1 LRSGPDCEAGL
12 IAKKVRARSR
22 GGAEPEGATMNAM
35 DRRVLADNAVRDE
48 LPPTVL
54 RGAARPDLVHD
65 EVLCELFSASAAAH
79 ADKRALIGPSG
90 TFTYAEVELRARA
103 IGAALAQ
110 RGIRPGHVVG
120 LWMPRG
126 PELLIA
132 QIGIAM
138 SGAAWLPFD
147 SEAPIERI
155 GECLADCGAKA
166 LLTSAPLMER
176 AKAAGATVLVDAA
189 LAASNAPPLPKGRP
203 SGLSPHHPAYV
214 IYTSG
219 STGKPKGIIVTQGN
233 ICHFLRSANEVY
245 GIRADDVMFQGASL
259 AFDLSME
266 EIWIPY
272 LVGATL
278 FVADPRLMA
287 ESDKLADVLDANRIT
302 VIDMVPTLLAMIGR
316 DVPSLR
322 LILLGGEALP
332 PTLAAR
338 WAKPNRRLFN
348 TYGPTEATVVATVD
362 EVKPGEPVTIGRPIP
377 NYSCWIV
384 AEDLSPIPPGQ
395 QGELLIG
402 GPGIAQGYL
411 QRPELTAQKFI
422 ANPFASDGS
431 DPVLYRSGDAVS
443 LDAKGRI
450 LFHGRIDDQVK
461 IRGFRVELGEI
472 ESRLA
477 EEHGVAQA
485 AVVLRQDSG
494 VEKLVA
500 FLVPRAGGNPDGK
513 AMRASL
519 ARQLPAYMV
528 PSRYELVAA
537 LPRLASGKIDRRAL
551 KALELAPQA
560 SSGEQDAPRDAT
572 EQTLLEA
579 ARRAF
584 GTDLVPLEADFF
596 ADLGGH
602 SLIAARFVSFVR
614 ETPALATIRL
624 QDVYEAR
631 TLRRIARRIEAQR
644 PPEAEPIDLSFTP
657 PPLLRRFLCGLA
669 QAAVMPIFLGLV
681 TAQWL
686 GVYIAYIL
694 LSPETGGFI
703 EDLATVVVVYVA
715 INVATFFFGIA
726 GKWLVLGRAR
736 PGRYPLWGFYY
747 YRYWLAA
754 QFGRLVPGA
763 LLQGSPV
770 MNFYLRLMGARI
782 GEGTYIGELA
792 CGAPDL
798 VTIGPRASIG
808 RITVANAAVVGN
820 EFILGRVE
828 IGEDAYIGSSSVI
841 GHDVVIEEGAE
852 LADLTSVAPGGH
864 IGKCEKWDGS
874 PGRKVGM
881 VDLASLPPHA
891 QAPRARR
898 AVAAA
903 FSVLMLLAIPPL
915 SLMPILPAFYFFDRL
930 ADIAGSLSSI
940 SYLYLTPIVAWPTA
954 MALIAFTVLLIA
966 AIRWIVL
973 PKVRPGVYSIHST
986 FYWRMWLVGLCTAVT
1001 LGTLNSLYATFYM
1014 RWWYRLMGA
1023 KIGRGAEISTSLAGR
1038 YDLVEIGENCF
1049 IADEVALG
1057 EEDVRRGYMTLAPV
1071 KIAERVFVGNSAV
1084 VAPGTEIAT
1093 GALIGVKSKPPGRT
1107 VAEGE
1112 IWFGSPPFRFP
1123 VRQTFDVGANWTFEP
1138 SFARK
1143 LGRAVFEAF
1152 CVSLPTALYITF
1164 GVFAAEYLAPAI
1176 LDADFDVLIPQFLAA
1191 GVLISVMMML
1201 VVCALKWLLMGVYKP
1216 MMRPM
1221 WSWFALRSEAIAVAY
1236 STMAS
1241 RVLLDHLHGT
1251 PMLAWC
1257 MRLFGAKI
1265 GEGTYW
1271 ATTDITEFDCIDV
1284 GDFCAIN
1291 ENSALQTHLYEDRL
1305 MKIGRIKL
1313 GRGVTVGAGSTV
1325 LYDTRVDDHV
1335 RLGPLTVVMKGEGIP
1350 ANSAWGG
1357 APAQPAGLG

>member
-1 LRSGPDCEAGL
+1 
-12 IAKKVRARSR
+12 
-22 GGAEPEGATMNAM
+22 M
-35 DRRVLADNAVRDE
+35 DRRILAEAAVLDE
-48 LPPTVL
+48 LRPSVL
-54 RGAARPDLVHD
+54 RGEMRPDLVKD
-65 EVLCELFSASAAAH
+65 EVLSEIFTVAAEAH
-79 ADKRALIGPSG
+79 AEKPALVGPG
-90 TFTYAEVELRARA
+90 GPFTYVEVLERARA
-103 IGAALAQ
+103 IGAALTA
-110 RGIRPGHVVG
+110 RGIGAGHVVG
-120 LWMPRG
+120 LWMARG
-126 PELLIA
+126 PALLVA
-132 QIGIAM
+132 QIGITM

-147 SEAPIERI
+147 TEAPGERI
-155 GECLADCGAKA
+155 AECLADCGAKA
-166 LLTSAPLMER
+166 LLTGASLAER
-176 AKAAGATVLVDAA
+176 AKAAGSPVFVDASLIA
-189 LAASNAPPLPKGRP
+189 EKAPALPKGRP
-203 SGLSPHHPAYV
+203 SGLTPHHPAYV

-219 STGKPKGIIVTQGN
+219 STGKPKGIIVTHHN

-245 GIRADDVMFQGASL
+245 GIRADDVVFQGASL

-278 FVADPRLMA
+278 FVADARLLG
-287 ESDKLADVLDANRIT
+287 ESDQLADVLEANRIT
-302 VIDMVPTLLAMIGR
+302 VIDTVPTLLTMIGR
-316 DVPSLR
+316 DVASLR

-332 PTLAAR
+332 PALAAR
-338 WAKPNRRLFN
+338 WAKPHRRVFN

-362 EVKPGEPVTIGRPIP
+362 EVHPGEPITIGRPIP
-377 NYSCWIV
+377 NYSCWI
-384 AEDLSPIPPGQ
+384 AGPDLSLVAQGQ
-395 QGELLIG
+395 EGELLIG
-402 GPGIAQGYL
+402 GPGITRGYL
-411 QRPELTAQKFI
+411 QRPELTQQKFI
-422 ANPFASDGS
+422 PNPFPSDGS

-443 LDAKGRI
+443 LDAQGRI

-485 AVVLRQDSG
+485 AVVLRQDAG

-500 FLVPRAGGNPDGK
+500 FLVARTGASPAPRDLRVA
-513 AMRASL
+513 L

-528 PSRYELVAA
+528 PARFERVAT
-537 LPRLASGKIDRRAL
+537 LPRLASGKIDRGAL
-551 KALELAPQA
+551 KKLELAPQGA
-560 SSGEQDAPRDAT
+560 SGEQDPPRNAT
-572 EQTLLEA
+572 EQALLEA
-579 ARRAF
+579 ARRAL
-584 GTDLVPLEADFF
+584 GAELVPLEADFF
-596 ADLGGH
+596 AELGGH

-614 ETPALATIRL
+614 ETPALARIRL

-631 TLRRIARRIEAQR
+631 TLRAIAARLDAQI
-644 PPEAEPIDLSFTP
+644 PPESEPIDLSFAP

-669 QAAVMPIFLGLV
+669 QAAVMPVFLGLV

-694 LSPETGGFI
+694 LSPETGGFF
-703 EDLATVVVVYVA
+703 EDLATVVTVYVA
-715 INVATFFFGIA
+715 INVATFFIGIG
-726 GKWLVLGRAR
+726 GKWLVLGRAK
-736 PGRYPLWGFYY
+736 PGRYPLWGLYY
-747 YRYWLAA
+747 FRYWLAA
-754 QFGRLVPGA
+754 QFGRLTPGA

-770 MNFYLRLMGARI
+770 MNFHLRMMGAKV
-782 GEGTYIGELA
+782 GQGAYIGEVI

-808 RITVANAAVVGN
+808 RITIANATVIGN
-820 EFILGRVE
+820 EFVLGHVE
-828 IGEDAYIGSSSVI
+828 IGEDAYIGSSCVI
-841 GHDVVIEEGAE
+841 GHDVIIDEGAE
-852 LADLTSVAPGGH
+852 LADLTSISPGQH
-864 IGKCEKWDGS
+864 VGKGEIWDGS
-874 PGRKVGM
+874 PGCKVGN
-881 VDLASLPPHA
+881 VD
-891 QAPRARR
+891 
-898 AVAAA
+898 AVALPAHAEASQSWRALTAA
-903 FSVLMLLAIPPL
+903 FHVLMLLAIPPL
-915 SLMPILPAFYFFDRL
+915 GLMPVLPAFYLFDQL
-930 ADIAGSLSSI
+930 ADLAGSVSSI
-940 SYLYLTPIVAWPTA
+940 NYLYLTPIVAWPTA
-954 MALIAFTVLLIA
+954 MALIALTVLLIA

-973 PKVRPGVYSIHST
+973 PRVRPGVHSIYSM

-1023 KIGRGAEISTSLAGR
+1023 RIGRGAEISTSLGGR

-1049 IADEVALG
+1049 IADEVMLG
-1057 EEDVRRGYMTLAPV
+1057 EEDVRRGYMMLAPV
-1071 KIAERVFVGNSAV
+1071 KIAARTFVGNSAV
-1084 VAPGTEIAT
+1084 VAPGTEIAK
-1093 GALIGVKSKPPGRT
+1093 GALIGVKSKPPGKG
-1107 VAEGE
+1107 VGENE
-1112 IWFGSPPFRFP
+1112 IWFGSPPLKFP
-1123 VRQTFDVGANWTFEP
+1123 VRQTFDVGDNWTFEP

-1152 CVSLPTALYITF
+1152 CVSLPTALYITL
-1164 GVFAAEYLAPAI
+1164 GVFAAEYLAPAV
-1176 LDADFDVLIPQFLAA
+1176 LDADFDALIPQFLAA

-1251 PMLAWC
+1251 PMLPWC

-1291 ENSALQTHLYEDRL
+1291 DNSALQTHLYEDRL

-1313 GRGVTVGAGSTV
+1313 GKGVTVGAGSTV
-1325 LYDTRVDDHV
+1325 LYDTRLEDHV

-1357 APAQPAGLG
+1357 APAQPAKLRCT

>member
-1 LRSGPDCEAGL
+1 
-12 IAKKVRARSR
+12 
-22 GGAEPEGATMNAM
+22 MNAM
-35 DRRVLADNAVRDE
+35 DRRVLAEDAVLAEPR
-48 LPPTVL
+48 PTLL
-54 RGAARPDLVHD
+54 RGVRRPDLVRD
-65 EVLCELFSASAAAH
+65 EVLPEIFTASANAH
-79 ADKRALIGPSG
+79 ADKPALIGPCGS
-90 TFTYAEVELRARA
+90 FTYAEVEERARA
-103 IGAALAQ
+103 IGGALNS
-110 RGIRPGHVVG
+110 RGIGAGHVVG
-120 LWMPRG
+120 LWMARG

-147 SEAPIERI
+147 AEAPIERI

-166 LLTSAPLMER
+166 LLTSAVLAER
-176 AKAAGATVLVDAA
+176 AKAAGVGVLIDGA
-189 LAASNAPPLPKGRP
+189 LVEEKAPALPNGRP
-203 SGLSPHHPAYV
+203 AGLTPEHPAYV

-219 STGKPKGIIVTQGN
+219 STGKPKGIIVTQAN
-233 ICHFLRSANEVY
+233 ICHFLRAANELY
-245 GIRADDVMFQGASL
+245 GVCAEDVVFQGASL

-278 FVADPRLMA
+278 FVADARLIG
-287 ESDKLADVLDANRIT
+287 ESDKLADVLEANRIT
-302 VIDMVPTLLAMIGR
+302 VIDTVPTLLAMISR

-322 LILLGGEALP
+322 LVLLGGEALAP
-332 PTLAAR
+332 ALAAR
-338 WAKPNRRLFN
+338 WAKPNRRVFN

-384 AEDLSPIPPGQ
+384 GPDLSPVPPGSE
-395 QGELLIG
+395 GELLIG
-402 GPGIAQGYL
+402 GPGIARGYL
-411 QRPELTAQKFI
+411 QRPELTQQKFI
-422 ANPFASDGS
+422 PNPFPSDGT
-431 DPVLYRSGDAVS
+431 DPILYRSGDAVS
-443 LDAKGRI
+443 LDAQDRI

-461 IRGFRVELGEI
+461 IRGYRVELGEI

-485 AVVLRQDSG
+485 AVMLRQDAG

-500 FLVPRAGGNPDGK
+500 FLVSRTGADPDPK
-513 AMRASL
+513 DLRASL

-528 PSRYELVAA
+528 PSRYELAEA
-537 LPRLASGKIDRRAL
+537 LPRLSSGKIDRKAL
-551 KALELAPQA
+551 KEVELAPEA
-560 SSGEQDAPRDAT
+560 VSGEQDAPRNAT
-572 EQTLLEA
+572 EAALLDA
-579 ARRAF
+579 ARRAL
-584 GTDLVPLEADFF
+584 GTELVPLEADFF
-596 ADLGGH
+596 AELGGH

-631 TLRRIARRIEAQR
+631 NLRAIAERLEAKR
-644 PPEAEPIDLSFTP
+644 PPESEPVDLSFTP
-657 PPLLRRFLCGLA
+657 PTLLRRFFCGLA
-669 QAAVMPIFLGLV
+669 QAAMMPIFLGLV

-694 LSPETGGFI
+694 LSPENGGFL
-703 EDLATVVVVYVA
+703 EDLATVVTVYVA
-715 INVATFFFGIA
+715 INVATFFIGIA
-726 GKWLVLGRAR
+726 GKWLVLGRAK

-747 YRYWLAA
+747 FRYWLAA
-754 QFGRLVPGA
+754 QFGRLTPGA

-770 MNFYLRLMGARI
+770 MNFHLRLMGAKI
-782 GEGTYIGELA
+782 GEGAYVGEVI

-798 VTIGPRASIG
+798 VSIGPRASIG
-808 RITVANAAVVGN
+808 RITIANATVIGN
-820 EFILGRVE
+820 EFVLGRVE

-841 GHDVVIEEGAE
+841 GHDVVIEKGAE
-852 LADLTSVAPGGH
+852 LADLTSVAPGRH
-864 IGKCEKWDGS
+864 IGKREKWDGS
-874 PGRKVGM
+874 PGRKIGM
-881 VDLASLPPHA
+881 VDTASLPPHA
-891 QAPRARR
+891 EASRGWR
-898 AVAAA
+898 AVAAV
-903 FSVLMLLAIPPL
+903 FYVLMLLAIPPL
-915 SLMPILPAFYFFDRL
+915 GLMPILPAFYFFDRL
-930 ADIAGSLSSI
+930 ADLVGSFSSI
-940 SYLYLTPIVAWPTA
+940 NYLYLTPIVAWPTA
-954 MALIAFTVLLIA
+954 MVLIAATVLLIA

-973 PKVRPGVYSIHST
+973 PRVRPGVHSIHSI

-1023 KIGRGAEISTSLAGR
+1023 RIGRGAEISTSLGGR

-1049 IADEVALG
+1049 IADEVMLG

-1071 KIAERVFVGNSAV
+1071 KIASRSFVGNSAV
-1084 VAPGTEIAT
+1084 VAPGTEIAQ
-1093 GALIGVKSKPPGRT
+1093 GALIGVKSKPPSKG
-1107 VAEGE
+1107 VGEGE
-1112 IWFGSPPFRFP
+1112 IWFGSPPLKFP
-1123 VRQTFDVGANWTFEP
+1123 VRQTFEVGANWTFEP

-1152 CVSLPTALYITF
+1152 CVSLPTALYITL
-1164 GVFAAEYLAPAI
+1164 GVFAAEYLAPAV
-1176 LDADFDVLIPQFLAA
+1176 LDVDWDALIPQFLAA

-1291 ENSALQTHLYEDRL
+1291 DNSALQTHLYEDRL

-1313 GRGVTVGAGSTV
+1313 GKGVTVGAGSTV
-1325 LYDTRVDDHV
+1325 LYDTRVEDHV

-1350 ANSAWGG
+1350 ANSAWDG
-1357 APAQPAGLG
+1357 APAQPAALP